1 MAQVFTVSLFEFEPE
16 QNGVRFNYITRVP
29 HRFCRQL
36 CPRVRTLFSA
46 TEFAEWRIKMRS
58 D

>member
-1 MAQVFTVSLFEFEPE
+1 MAQVFTVSLFEFGPE

-29 HRFCRQL
+29 NRFCL
-36 CPRVRTLFSA
+36 SSPRARTLFSA
-46 TEFAEWRIKMRS
+46 TEFAEQRIKMRK